1 MDIVQF
7 NITQM
12 ASIFALLL
20 IPASIIYFLKLPL
33 LKSMIIAV
41 TRMSVQLLFIG
52 VYLKYLFE
60 RNALWLNILWM
71 IIMMLIANIALINR
85 GKFNFRLFLPPL
97 FISALMSAFTLTLIF
112 VGLIIRPETF
122 MDSRYLIPIFGM
134 ILGNVMNSNFLA
146 CERFY
151 RGIQDN
157 KKEFMTRL
165 MLGASNQEAANAYML
180 PALNAS
186 LSPMIMTISTIG
198 LVSLPGMMTGQILGG
213 SSPMI
218 AISYQIAIM
227 IMIFVSMTLST
238 FLNLHLSKF
247 FAFDNFGMLKE
258 NVFKN

>member
-7 NITQM
+7 NPAQM

-20 IPASIIYFLKLPL
+20 IPAVIIYFLRLPL
-33 LKSMIIAV
+33 LKSMVIAV
-41 TRMSVQLLFIG
+41 ARMSVQLLFIG
-52 VYLKYLFE
+52 VYLKYIFAL
-60 RNALWLNILWM
+60 NMLWLNILWM
-71 IIMMLIANIALINR
+71 MIMMLIANMALINR
-85 GKFNFRLFLPPL
+85 GKFNHRLFLPPL
-97 FISALMSAFTLTLIF
+97 FISGLISAFTLTLIF
-112 VGLIIRPETF
+112 VGLIIRPEIF

-134 ILGNVMNSNFLA
+134 ILGNVMNGNFLA

-151 RGIQDN
+151 KGISDN

-165 MLGASNQEAANAYML
+165 MLGASEREATSAYMI
-180 PALNAS
+180 PALNAA
-186 LSPMIMTISTIG
+186 LSPMIMSISTIG

-213 SSPMI
+213 SSPMV

-247 FAFDNFGMLKE
+247 FAFDSFGMLKE
-258 NVFKN
+258 DIFKK